1 MAAEKIDALELD
13 IEAKLSVDN
22 LDKLIASMKKL
33 GKEVDNVK
41 NKKPKSALKDVGD
54 GANEAANGV
63 EKFLSK
69 SVKLAAVIALFNK
82 VSGVISDSVSKA
94 LTYNKTLNMFTV
106 SMGQY
111 ATNATKYGE
120 TVRDALGIDIAGWQN
135 AQGIFQTLITGFGVA
150 GDQAAYMS
158 QNLTQLSYDIA
169 SFYNLTNEEAQNKLK
184 SAISGRLEPI
194 RKLGWDLSQSKL
206 VDIAKNPKYYG
217 QQTFA
222 INEQTGAIEA
232 NTTAV
237 DDNTRHKIVNFNQLT
252 QQEKVQLR
260 YIALMTQVTQVQGA
274 YAKAL
279 NDPVNQMKVFK
290 EQLNMT
296 SRELGNVFIPA
307 LNQVL
312 PYLTAFAQLAG
323 EAFRAL
329 AKFFG
334 YEIPDMSDRMDISSV
349 AEPYNDVVE
358 ATGRAAKNAKK
369 LRDYTIGIDELN
381 VLKKPDDTAGGG
393 GGRVGENSNLSNLLT
408 PGYDFLSKAVKS
420 SIEQAKKDIEL
431 LRKDFKKNPLQVTI
445 EVLRGGA
452 AELGSRIWEFLL
464 GKSPDEL
471 LADAEANGNTLAEE
485 FRNAFK
491 NKIAENGSGIVEMV
505 FGSPTEMGERAAR
518 AGRTVGEQFGLELL
532 KKIMEVVQATG
543 GGLLYK
549 MITNNDIGK
558 DIDKINKLINNQAI
572 EYSKSSSHVHTSSA
586 YDPMRGGK
594 NIALPSV
601 TLGNTA
607 ADEARKAGERLAK
620 AYAEGINSGN
630 SAANNAGV
638 GIYRNAV
645 NGADNNGKGGQMF
658 GNTAANEA
666 YKYAMGLTSSK
677 AKSEAYV
684 GGYTLSN
691 QGIKGSSALAND
703 SKTGFNYAGQMSGKG
718 YVGGIDKYQGKA
730 KTSGATI
737 AKNAL
742 NKLKEV
748 LGIHSP
754 STAFGEQAYWS
765 VMGYAKN
772 MEKYSY
778 LAENAAK
785 DMANA
790 SLNAVKTADS
800 YFTGNVS
807 GAGTTTNAGYGIGMA
822 NTNSMA
828 ALAGNIYNAVVSG
841 MSVVAEQIGGDTKVF
856 IGGKEVY
863 RVVQKEKRNSG
874 IAIGNGAFT

>member
-1 MAAEKIDALELD
+1 MAAEKIDALELN
-13 IEAKLSVDN
+13 IQAELSAEG
-22 LDKLIASMKKL
+22 LDKLVDSLRKL
-33 GKEVDNVK
+33 GKEVDNVGR
-41 NKKPKSALKDVGD
+41 KKPSGKIKAIGD
-54 GANEAANGV
+54 ESKEAAKGIDQ
-63 EKFLSK
+63 FLGK
-69 SVKLAAVIALFNK
+69 AVKITAVLALFGK
-82 VSGVISDSVSKA
+82 ATDVISDSISKT
-94 LTYNKTLNMFTV
+94 LTYDKTLNMFTV
-106 SMGQY
+106 SLGQY

-135 AQGIFQTLITGFGVA
+135 AQGIFQTLITGFGVG
-150 GDQAAYMS
+150 GDKAAYMS
-158 QNLTQLSYDIA
+158 QNLTQLTYDIA
-169 SFYNLTNEEAQNKLK
+169 SFYNLTNEEAANKIK

-274 YAKAL
+274 YAKTL
-279 NDPVNQMKVFK
+279 NDPVNQLKVFK

-296 SRELGNVFIPA
+296 SRELGNIFIPA

-323 EAFRAL
+323 EAFRSI

-334 YEIPDMSDRMDISSV
+334 FEIPDMSDRMDISSV

-408 PGYDFLSKAVKS
+408 PGYDFLGKAVKS
-420 SIEQAKKDIEL
+420 SIENAKKDIKKFLDDLKKEPVTL
-431 LRKDFKKNPLQVTI
+431 PLKIFKW
-445 EVLRGGA
+445 GA
-452 AELGSRIWEFLL
+452 TELGENFWTAVL
-464 GKSPDEL
+464 GKTPDEL
-471 LADAEANGNTLAEE
+471 AYEAV
-485 FRNAFK
+485 K
-491 NKIAENGSGIVEMV
+491 N
-505 FGSPTEMGERAAR
+505 
-518 AGRTVGEQFGLELL
+518 GRTIGEQFLIAFKDSIADLGSQFWEWLL
-532 KKIMEVVQATG
+532 GSPEDMAKEAEKAGQTVEQAFANALGKKIGEQTPSLFGTWLGNSIGSGNYGTKSAG
-543 GGLLYK
+543 GGSRDGGVRTGK
-549 MITNNDIGK
+549 GSITTSNAN
-558 DIDKINKLINNQAI
+558 LAI
-572 EYSKSSSHVHTSSA
+572 VAPTT
-586 YDPMRGGK
+586 
-594 NIALPSV
+594 I
-601 TLGNTA
+601 LGNTA
-607 ADEARKAGERLAK
+607 ADEARKAGERVAK
-620 AYAEGINSGN
+620 AYAEGINSGKTSAN
-630 SAANNAGV
+630 SAGV
-638 GIYRNAV
+638 SIYKNAV
-645 NGADNNGKGGQMF
+645 SGADNNGKGGQMF

-684 GGYTLSN
+684 GGLTLAN
-691 QGIKGSSALAND
+691 QGVRG
-703 SKTGFNYAGQMSGKG
+703 SKTYNNNKDGFGYAGIQSGAG
-718 YVGGIDKYQGKA
+718 YVAGVNNKTNLTKA
-730 KTSGATI
+730 KSAGATI
-737 AKNAL
+737 ASNAL
-742 NKLKEV
+742 KKLKEV

-754 STAFGEQAYWS
+754 SRAFGEAGMYS
-765 VMGYAKN
+765 VEGYANYIKR
-772 MEKYSY
+772 YTY

-828 ALAGNIYNAVVSG
+828 TLASNIYNAVVSG
-841 MSVVAEQIGGDTKVF
+841 MSVVAENIGGDTKV
-856 IGGKEVY
+856 IIDGKEIY
-863 RVVQKEKRNSG
+863 RVVQKQAHNNG
-874 IAIGNGAFT
+874 VAIGNGAFT

>member
-1 MAAEKIDALELD
+1 MAAEKIDALELG

-22 LDKLIASMKKL
+22 FDKLIASMKKL

-69 SVKLAAVIALFNK
+69 SVKFAAVIALLNK

-106 SMGQY
+106 SLGQY

-135 AQGIFQTLITGFGVA
+135 AQGIFQTLITGFGVG

-169 SFYNLTNEEAQNKLK
+169 SFYTLTNQEAANKIK

-194 RKLGWDLSQSKL
+194 RKLGYDLSQSKL

-260 YIALMTQVTQVQGA
+260 YIALMTQVTQVQGN
-274 YAKAL
+274 YAKTL
-279 NDPVNQMKVFK
+279 NDPVNQLKVFK

-323 EAFRAL
+323 EAFRAI

-334 YEIPDMSDRMDISSV
+334 YEIPDMSDRMDISPV

-358 ATGRAAKNAKK
+358 ATGKAAKNAKK
-369 LRDYTIGIDELN
+369 LRDYTIGLDELN

-471 LADAEANGNTLAEE
+471 LADAEAHGNTLAEE

-491 NKIAENGSGIVEMV
+491 NKVAENGSSIVEMV
-505 FGSPTEMGERAAR
+505 FGSPSEMGERAAR

-594 NIALPSV
+594 NITLPSV

-620 AYAEGINSGN
+620 AYAEGIGSGN

-638 GIYRNAV
+638 SIYKNAV
-645 NGADNNGKGGQMF
+645 SGADNNGKGGQMF

-730 KTSGATI
+730 KTSGATL

-754 STAFGEQAYWS
+754 STAYGEQAYWS

-790 SLNAVKTADS
+790 SIDAVKTADS

-807 GAGTTTNAGYGIGMA
+807 NAGTTTNAGYGIGMA

-828 ALAGNIYNAVVSG
+828 TLAGNIYNAVVSG
-841 MSVVAEQIGGDTKVF
+841 MSVVAEQFGGETKVI